1 MQPSPC
7 GSHFGRPRQACSQQV
22 ARIHNA
28 SALHSLSGSHASAAP
43 SPSSSHVSQALETR
57 SIPQCT
63 RTARQRFSSVA
74 VAASASSSS
83 SASVPP
89 QLPPPPP
96 RIQIHWESVPGTAG
110 PLGPGDAVLHPG
122 PAVSLALQQPEYR
135 VTVVYDAAGR
145 PLAGAQRVIAHLG
158 HSGWRDTA
166 DVEMTRLDPSA
177 AAATGSGSGEGS
189 GGGSG
194 NGAISGGGELWTCS
208 YPVPAG
214 LLPNFSHL
222 EVCEWV

>member
-1 MQPSPC
+1 MQRSPC
-7 GSHFGRPRQACSQQV
+7 GSHIGRPKQACPQLV

-28 SALHSLSGSHASAAP
+28 SAPHSMSRSHVSAAP
-43 SPSSSHVSQALETR
+43 SSSSSHVSQALGTR

-63 RTARQRFSSVA
+63 RTARQRSGSSVA
-74 VAASASSSS
+74 AAASASSSS
-83 SASVPP
+83 SGSVPP
-89 QLPPPPP
+89 QLPPPPT

-135 VTVVYDAAGR
+135 VTVVYNAAGR
-145 PLAGAQRVIAHLG
+145 PLAGAKRVVAHLG
-158 HSGWRDTA
+158 HSGWRDTD
-166 DVEMTRLDPSA
+166 DVEMTRLDPSLVA
-177 AAATGSGSGEGS
+177 VTEGGRSGEGS
-189 GGGSG
+189 S
-194 NGAISGGGELWTCS
+194 NGAVSGGGELWTCS
-208 YPVPAG
+208 YLVPAS